1 MISSNAMLIIWIIL
15 CVLILG
21 VAVTS
26 LVISLMQKRRLDKL
40 DPPQDGSDRTIS
52 DVFHDH
58 EKLIIILVSVLG
70 GLIILSLAGYFG
82 YKYYKKKHV

>member
-1 MISSNAMLIIWIIL
+1 MLIIWIIL

-70 GLIILSLAGYFG
+70 GLIVISLAGYFG

>member
-40 DPPQDGSDRTIS
+40 DPPPQEAVI
-52 DVFHDH
+52 
-58 EKLIIILVSVLG
+58 EP
-70 GLIILSLAGYFG
+70 
-82 YKYYKKKHV
+82 